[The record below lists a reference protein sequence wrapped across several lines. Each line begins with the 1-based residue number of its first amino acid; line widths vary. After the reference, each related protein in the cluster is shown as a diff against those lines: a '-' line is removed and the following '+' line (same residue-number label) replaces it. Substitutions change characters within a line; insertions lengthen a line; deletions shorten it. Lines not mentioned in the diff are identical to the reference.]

1 MKFGTKV
8 EIFAQ
13 PPPEK
18 EESDSQDGDQNKR
31 PETSQSEEENRKMYT
46 ALLQNQVLG
55 IDNPYLLHE
64 IHDSDELV
72 GQKDRLYSFQ
82 MREQQA
88 MPPPEPRRVSSF
100 AMPEAQEASPFNSKF
115 TVLKFNKS
123 PMTGSSSGRHASS
136 KYSSSGSSS
145 KHDSTPQKRE
155 LFGNASN
162 FTPVPFNMNRNM
174 QFGLPQTGAVEG
186 FSLTP

>member
-13 PPPEK
+13 PAPDN
-18 EESDSQDGDQNKR
+18 EEGEDGDQNKR
-31 PETSQSEEENRKMYT
+31 PPSQSEEENRKMYT

-72 GQKDRLYSFQ
+72 GHQKDRLYSFQ

-88 MPPPEPRRVSSF
+88 MPPPEPRRVSAF
-100 AMPEAQEASPFNSKF
+100 PEAQEASPFNSKF

-123 PMTGSSSGRHASS
+123 RGSSSGRHASS

-162 FTPVPFNMNRNM
+162 FTPVPFNMNRNV
-174 QFGLPQTGAVEG
+174 QFGLPVEG